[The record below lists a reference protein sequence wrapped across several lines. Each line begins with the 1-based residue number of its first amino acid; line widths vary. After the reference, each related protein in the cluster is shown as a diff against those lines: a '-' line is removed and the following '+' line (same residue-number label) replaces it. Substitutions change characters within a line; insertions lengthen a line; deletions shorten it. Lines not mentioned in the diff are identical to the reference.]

1 MTITMTCATAQCDRR
16 GLGLCQPSCQIDRLS
31 IYSLHGARAREGDT
45 VIGMRFLRYTGVAI
59 LGASAVLSAAAQNT
73 ARDLRTSMATPTVR
87 SRPTPITIS
96 DKSVRAGKLSNIDR
110 TKTRTD
116 NAKRLQDELKKRSSG
131 TTRLQGMAVYQPR
144 DGGTP
149 LLTNRITK
157 YDSMK
162 TDYQRIRIKFD
173 PIIKPDRWGATFG
186 KHTDTDIHKYVDYY
200 AQKYNVDSSL
210 IHAIIKVESAG
221 NAYAVSPKGAA
232 GLMQLMPGTA
242 ADLNVKNIFDP
253 AENIGGGVQYI
264 SKMLGMFKNNYEFAL
279 AGYNAG
285 PGAVMKYGGIP
296 PYRETENYVWYVK
309 YWWQY
314 YKANGN
320 SFPYAKFDPSL
331 TKPAIEKKR
340 KEHFITRAMGDSSRE
355 MHDVKLASGAVQN
368 AEEVRHQGD
377 YLYLALGGRT
387 VRLNKNMVVE
397 IDGVALEQE
406 TPVPRVE
413 ILSIPDAT
421 VPLMAK
427 NEGDIAT

>member
-1 MTITMTCATAQCDRR
+1 
-16 GLGLCQPSCQIDRLS
+16 
-31 IYSLHGARAREGDT
+31 
-45 VIGMRFLRYTGVAI
+45 MRFGRYVGVSF
-59 LGASAVLSAAAQNT
+59 LGAAAVFSAVAQNT
-73 ARDLRTSMATPTVR
+73 ARDLRTSLATPTTR
-87 SRPTPITIS
+87 SRPAPITIS
-96 DKSVRAGKLSNIDR
+96 DKTVRAGKLGNIDR

-131 TTRLQGMAVYQPR
+131 SSRLQGMAVYQPR

-186 KHTDTDIHKYVDYY
+186 KYTDTDIHKYVDHY
-200 AQKYNVDSSL
+200 AQKYNIDASL

-221 NAYAVSPKGAA
+221 NPYAVSPKGAA

-242 ADLNVKNIFDP
+242 ADLNVRNVFDP
-253 AENIGGGVQYI
+253 AENIGGGAQYI
-264 SKMLGMFKNNYEFAL
+264 SKMLGMFKNNYELAL

-285 PGAVMKYGGIP
+285 PGAVLKYGGIP

-309 YWWQY
+309 YWWQHFR
-314 YKANGN
+314 ANGN

-331 TKPAIEKKR
+331 TKTAIEAKR
-340 KEHFITRAMGDSSRE
+340 KEYYTTRPMGDAAKE

-368 AEEVRHQGD
+368 ADEVRHQGD
-377 YLYLALGGRT
+377 YLYLALDGRT
-387 VRLNKNMVVE
+387 FRVNKSLVAE
-397 IDGVALEQE
+397 IDGVALATEQ
-406 TPVPRVE
+406 PLPQRD
-413 ILSIPDAT
+413 LLAIPDAT